1 MFIKDVKHM
10 ETIKTKFRTVII
22 FGIGG
27 REMGSRKS
35 T

>member
-10 ETIKTKFRTVII
+10 ETIKTKFRTVI